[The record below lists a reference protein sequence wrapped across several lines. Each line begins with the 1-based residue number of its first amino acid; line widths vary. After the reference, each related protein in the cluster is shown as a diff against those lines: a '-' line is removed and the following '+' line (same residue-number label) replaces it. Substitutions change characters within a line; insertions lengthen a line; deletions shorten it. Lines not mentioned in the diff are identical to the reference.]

1 MAAVSHATSACLL
14 LLLCCISVS
23 HLCITV
29 CDAAGTA
36 VLQNLKCSTA
46 GNYTPSDAYASNLNQ
61 LLARIPTTKHGG
73 FIQATVGQGGGGAPG
88 TAYGLA
94 MCFADFP
101 LSDCLDCMATAA
113 GELAKQQ
120 CPGSTTVVATY
131 EQCLVRYSDASFFGT
146 ADTDVVYT
154 SVLPGPVANTVN
166 TRRIRIGALTAA
178 VASRAARFG
187 YVFLRGGTPN
197 MAYIA
202 AQCTRDL
209 ATDKCKACLDT
220 LGSRVVGSQKAVFKT
235 PSCWLRYSRSV
246 TFPVYPPSDAG
257 DASNFTTPV
266 TDDATSNST
275 TPVTDDATGNST
287 TPSTTD
293 ASSNSTTPTTTDA
306 AAGNSTMASTTD
318 TSNSTPLKNDKGIM
332 TTFIRIRGNSSSLL
346 LYPHASRAALPYCR
360 D

>member
-36 VLQNLKCSTA
+36 VLQNLNCSTA

-94 MCFADFP
+94 MCFADFS
-101 LSDCLDCMATAA
+101 LSDCLDCLATAA
-113 GELAKQQ
+113 GELAKRQ

-131 EQCLVRYSDASFFGT
+131 DQCLVRYSDAAFFGT

-154 SVLPGPVANTVN
+154 SVLPGPVANTVYQRN
-166 TRRIRIGALTAA
+166 SPWIGTLTAA
-178 VASRAARFG
+178 AASSATRFG
-187 YVFLRGGTPN
+187 YVLPRGGTPN
-197 MAYIA
+197 LAYIV

-220 LGSRVVGSQKAVFKT
+220 LGSRVLRSQKAVFKT
-235 PSCWLRYSRSV
+235 PSCWLRYSSVV

-257 DASNFTTPV
+257 DASNFTTP
-266 TDDATSNST
+266 ATG
-275 TPVTDDATGNST
+275 DATGNST

-293 ASSNSTTPTTTDA
+293 ASNNSTTPTTTDA

-332 TTFIRIRGNSSSLL
+332 YYLKRRLQLCYPCYFALLFLESLL
-346 LYPHASRAALPYCR
+346 CIL
-360 D
+360 